1 MALVFE
7 TYHNE
12 GRREVTEQAP
22 LTNEEAVAMGYTL
35 GEMAA
40 AERAL
45 RLLWLIV
52 DRERRKA
59 R

>member
-1 MALVFE
+1 M
-7 TYHNE
+7 
-12 GRREVTEQAP
+12 TEQAP
-22 LTNEEAVAMGYTL
+22 ITNEEAVAMGYTL
-35 GEMAA
+35 SEMAV

-45 RLLWLIV
+45 RLLWLLV

>member
-1 MALVFE
+1 M
-7 TYHNE
+7 
-12 GRREVTEQAP
+12 TEQAP
-22 LTNEEAVAMGYTL
+22 ITNEEAVAMGYTL

-52 DRERRKA
+52 DRERRKS
-59 R
+59 RGSTT